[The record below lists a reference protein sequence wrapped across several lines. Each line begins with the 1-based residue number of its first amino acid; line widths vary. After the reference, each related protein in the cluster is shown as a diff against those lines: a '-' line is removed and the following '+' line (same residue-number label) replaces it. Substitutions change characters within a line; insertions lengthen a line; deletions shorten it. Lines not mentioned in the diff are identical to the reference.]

1 MATAHLI
8 YGYLGSGKT
17 TFAKKLENEI
27 AALRFSPDE
36 WMFQLFG
43 SNPPAEHF
51 AEYHQK
57 IDGLI
62 TRYWIDA
69 LRLGLDVILDFG
81 FWSRESRDK
90 TRALVAA
97 NGACH
102 RLYFLDCPESIQR
115 ERCRIRNHDLQGS
128 LVIDDNTF
136 EIFKARFES
145 VGLDEVFEVIQT
157 TDASGE
163 VLG

>member
-17 TFAKKLENEI
+17 TFAKKLEHEV

-36 WMFQLFG
+36 WMAHLFG
-43 SNPPAEHF
+43 TNPPAEHF
-51 AEYHQK
+51 SEYYQK

-62 TRYWIDA
+62 ARYWVDA

-90 TRALVAA
+90 ARAVIAE
-97 NGACH
+97 NGALH
-102 RLYFLDCPESIQR
+102 RLYFLDCPESLQR
-115 ERCRIRNHDLQGS
+115 ERCRMRNHDLQGS
-128 LVIDDNTF
+128 LIIDDNTF
-136 EIFKARFES
+136 EIFRTRFEPL
-145 VGLDEVFEVIQT
+145 GADEVAEVVQT
-157 TDASGE
+157 EG
-163 VLG
+163 VI